1 MKLSIIIPT
10 FNEERTVRQLIE
22 RILAVPFPVPYEL
35 IVVDDHSRD
44 RTFAIERE
52 LRAVVGGLRMTLL
65 RNRTNKGKGA
75 CIRQGLKHAT
85 GDWIIIQDGDLEYDP
100 AEIPKL
106 LEPVLQGRAQAVFG
120 SRFRSR
126 GWPDGMALPNFV
138 ANRILTWL
146 ANALYGARLTDLMT
160 CYKVLPRELLTR
172 LKVRANRF
180 EFDCEMTAKIARRGV
195 QIIEVPIMYHGRTAK
210 EGKKIRA
217 KDFFITSWTLL
228 RYRC

>member
-10 FNEERTVRQLIE
+10 FNEERTVRRLIE

-35 IVVDDHSRD
+35 VVVDDHSAD

-52 LRAVVGGLRMTLL
+52 LRGVLGGMRMALL

-85 GDWIIIQDGDLEYDP
+85 GELVIVQDSDLEYDP
-100 AEIPKL
+100 GEIPKL
-106 LEPVLQGRAQAVFG
+106 LEPALRGQAQVVFG

-126 GWPDGMALPNFV
+126 RWPDGMALPNLV
-138 ANRILTWL
+138 ANRLLTWL
-146 ANALYGARLTDLMT
+146 ANALYGVRLTDVMT
-160 CYKVLPRELLTR
+160 CYKMVSRELLTR
-172 LKVRANRF
+172 LKIRANRF
-180 EFDCEMTAKIARRGV
+180 EFECEITAKIAKAGV
-195 QIIEVPIMYHGRTAK
+195 PILEVPISYRGRTAK